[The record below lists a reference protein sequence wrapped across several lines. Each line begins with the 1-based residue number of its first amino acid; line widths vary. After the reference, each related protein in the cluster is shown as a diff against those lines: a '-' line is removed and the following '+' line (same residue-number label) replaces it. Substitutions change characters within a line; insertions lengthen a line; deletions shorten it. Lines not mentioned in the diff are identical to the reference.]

1 MRRIGSA
8 DSPASAAA
16 SAAAPSRRL
25 VVAGRYCVPS
35 RTTQEQGHNRMFDTA
50 LVFLAITAAVAVGGL
65 LGLLSMVIMAIELWS
80 ED

>member
-1 MRRIGSA
+1 MARRCS
-8 DSPASAAA
+8 
-16 SAAAPSRRL
+16 
-25 VVAGRYCVPS
+25 VPP

-50 LVFLAITAAVAVGGL
+50 LVFLAIIAAVGVGGV